1 MMDPFRN
8 EALRSS
14 ETERRRAAE
23 HGRIVRAHFARP
35 QRATAV
41 LADALRA
48 AADRLDHRTVQAPP
62 STSAGSAERAHA
74 HGG

>member
-23 HGRIVRAHFARP
+23 HRRLVRAHLARP

-41 LADALRA
+41 VADALRA
-48 AADRLDHRTVQAPP
+48 AADRLDRRTVKAP
-62 STSAGSAERAHA
+62 STGSAERAHA

>member
-23 HGRIVRAHFARP
+23 HGRIVRAHLARP

-48 AADRLDHRTVQAPP
+48 AADRLDRRTVQAP

>member
-14 ETERRRAAE
+14 ETDRRRAAE
-23 HGRIVRAHFARP
+23 HGRIVRAH
-35 QRATAV
+35 TAGRRGAAAA

-48 AADRLDHRTVQAPP
+48 AADRLDRRPAPGP
-62 STSAGSAERAHA
+62 GRQIERAHA
-74 HGG
+74 RG

>member
-1 MMDPFRN
+1 MIDPFKS

-23 HGRIVRAHFARP
+23 HGRLVRAHLARP

-48 AADRLDHRTVQAPP
+48 AADRLDRRTLPAP
-62 STSAGSAERAHA
+62 SGSAERAHA
-74 HGG
+74 HGA

>member
-8 EALRSS
+8 EVLRSS

-23 HGRIVRAHFARP
+23 HGRLVRAHLARP

-48 AADRLDHRTVQAPP
+48 AADRLDRPTVQAP